1 MQTVNK
7 HLRPGLAALALV
19 LGMAIDSAYGKT
31 VYTGDTIGG
40 VRVISPLDV
49 NDLEPGKK
57 HRFFFQGIQMATGQ
71 HWYVPVMVAKG
82 ANPGKKALLGAGVH
96 GDELSP
102 TDVVQRTFAEL
113 DPARMSGTVLAV
125 LDMSRPSKEFVQRKW
140 PTPFQGGS
148 LIDMNRVWPGSAT
161 RDLTY
166 RHACLIW
173 NNLFKNNI
181 DAAPDFHTAARG
193 ADFALFIFADLRN
206 PEVRKLAELFPVQQ
220 IKDDPGLDGTL
231 ETAFVKAGIPGIT
244 VEVGGPRSFDAPK
257 IHVGIEGARNIL
269 IAYGM
274 TDGKIGR
281 TAKDS
286 QAFFGND
293 LEVIR
298 SSTGGFVELLA
309 KLGDKVKAGQKLA
322 IQRTPLATFWRSL
335 PQVFTARSPSWPRT
349 PSASPENGSWRSSS
363 TGPTRSAPM
372 AAVATTAKTIDDI
385 RWSAESFSAATVA
398 KIVVGQ
404 PFNTQRSA
412 ATLPRWAD
420 RRRGQR

>member
-40 VRVISPLDV
+40 VRVISQLDV

-71 HWYVPVMVAKG
+71 HWYVPVVVAKG
-82 ANPGKKALLGAGVH
+82 ANPGKKVLLGAGVH

-113 DPARMSGTVLAV
+113 DPARMSGTVL
-125 LDMSRPSKEFVQRKW
+125 DMSRPSEEFVQRKW

-166 RHACLIW
+166 GPAYLIW

-181 DAAPDFHTAARG
+181 DAALDFHTAATG
-193 ADFALFIFADLRN
+193 ADFTLFIFADLRN
-206 PEVRKLAELFPVQQ
+206 PEVRQLAELFPVQQ
-220 IKDDPGLDGTL
+220 IKDDPGLVGTL
-231 ETAFVKAGIPGIT
+231 ETAFVKADIPAIT

-257 IHVGIEGARNIL
+257 IHAGIEGARNVL
-269 IAYGM
+269 AHYGI

-286 QAFFGND
+286 HAFFGND

-298 SSTGGFVELLA
+298 SSTGGFVELLV

-322 IQRTPLATFWRSL
+322 IQRSSFGDILEE
-335 PQVFTARSPSWPRT
+335 FTSGVDGEVAILGTDALREPGARIMEILINRT
-349 PSASPENGSWRSSS
+349 DQKCANG
-363 TGPTRSAPM
+363 GCGYAG
-372 AAVATTAKTIDDI
+372 
-385 RWSAESFSAATVA
+385 E
-398 KIVVGQ
+398 GY
-404 PFNTQRSA
+404 
-412 ATLPRWAD
+412 
-420 RRRGQR
+420 